1 MAVPNNEGW
10 LLRPV
15 LEGLCQYE
23 SLINCTL
30 SLYDIA
36 VMNDALDVK
45 AENEYRI
52 TKALEAER

>member
-1 MAVPNNEGW
+1 VAVPNNEGW